1 MSFCCSPTITRFG
14 VLKITSEID
23 CVAYDCGF
31 AVSRGDFREIGFAE
45 KVDGVSAQASNEFC
59 NCTVSAVVDENV
71 QVNEVADKPP
81 VGYMITADPN
91 TNLLYTKTKIPSV
104 KYHIH
109 KGTQEIVTRVDA
121 EVI

>member
-14 VLKITSEID
+14 VFKITSEID

-31 AVSRGDFREIGFAE
+31 AASREDFREIGFAE
-45 KVDGVSAQASNEFC
+45 KVDGVSARASNEFC
-59 NCTVSAVVDENV
+59 NCMVSAIVDENV
-71 QVNEVADKPP
+71 QVNELADKPP
-81 VGYMITADPN
+81 VGHMITADPN
-91 TNLLYTKTKIPSV
+91 TNLLYTKIPAV

-109 KGTQEIVTRVDA
+109 KGMQEIVTRVDA

>member
-1 MSFCCSPTITRFG
+1 M
-14 VLKITSEID
+14 
-23 CVAYDCGF
+23 
-31 AVSRGDFREIGFAE
+31 
-45 KVDGVSAQASNEFC
+45 
-59 NCTVSAVVDENV
+59 

-91 TNLLYTKTKIPSV
+91 TNLLYTKTKIPAV

-109 KGTQEIVTRVDA
+109 KGTQEIVTIVDA